1 MENNRLLSML
11 PFLYHNSD
19 YIKGIQNGFE
29 SERLVLEKEAID
41 FYNNLFVDT
50 ASWSLEFWE
59 SLLGVKSISNDINE
73 RRNVI
78 KNKLKFRGITNFN
91 AIKELCSQYGYG
103 EIEINEKF
111 DEGKFIIR
119 FISKEGEPD
128 NIKDLIAQINSI
140 IPAHV
145 GYDFNFTYMYWKE
158 IKNQTWKN
166 AKEYTWNSIRKSDEK
181 LNKKI
186 AIPGSKTI
194 PGEIY
199 PSQGVKR

>member
-11 PFLYHNSD
+11 PFLYQSSE

-59 SLLGVKSISNDINE
+59 KFLGVKSISDDINE

-91 AIKELCSQYGYG
+91 SIKELCSQYGYG
-103 EIEINEKF
+103 EIEIDEKF

-119 FISKEGEPD
+119 FISKEGEPN

-145 GYDFNFTYMYWKE
+145 GYDFNFTYMYWSE
-158 IKNQTWKN
+158 IKNQTWKE
-166 AKEYTWNSIRKSDEK
+166 AKNYTWNSIRKSNDK
-181 LNKKI
+181 LNKII
-186 AIPGSKTI
+186 AIPGQSTI
-194 PGEIY
+194 VGKLYPG
-199 PSQGVKR
+199 QGLK